1 MWMSCLRQ
9 CNKAGEEEAGEG
21 QHVVGDEV
29 GLGAAPHGAG
39 VACAVSAISE
49 PSLVRG
55 PPH

>member
-1 MWMSCLRQ
+1 MSCLRQ